1 MSVTLAQILQIQS
14 ALYGAVRAALTG
26 LNEETLAQGLRLAE
40 WPIER
45 AGCLYTL
52 AITLERAG
60 REIGEC
66 RFTIDWRGDTYFDA
80 DDEILARCEPADVE
94 TALRTFVDRRATP
107 AAARNAA

>member
-1 MSVTLAQILQIQS
+1 VSVTLSQILETQS
-14 ALYGAVRAALTG
+14 ALYGAVRAALTS

-40 WPIER
+40 WPVER

-52 AITLERAG
+52 AITLERGG

-80 DDEILARCEPADVE
+80 DDEPLAHCAPAEVE
-94 TALRTFVDRRATP
+94 ASLRTFIDRRATP
-107 AAARNAA
+107 AAARSAA